1 MNIELRC
8 LWFDHPGRDR
18 AQFAV
23 RTNDRDDL
31 LTAAGYVALPDG
43 DDLPVIRVVSVS
55 NRDLFT
61 LL

>member
-1 MNIELRC
+1 MNIELQC
-8 LWFDHPGRDR
+8 LWLDHPGRDR

-31 LTAAGYVALPDG
+31 LTAAGYVALPES
-43 DDLPVIRVVSVS
+43 DDLPVIWVVSVAD
-55 NRDLFT
+55 RELFT